1 MLIFQCY
8 FFISVQH
15 VGRVHLLNPQRL
27 EVFTVMSVR
36 MSLFSV
42 QRLTVIGVFFLAILP
57 FGERN
62 SEVLK
67 DTARRKLFTK
77 WQMPTSDDKSWIL
90 MFLLFI

>member
-1 MLIFQCY
+1 MLIFQCC
-8 FFISVQH
+8 FLISVQH
-15 VGRVHLLNPQRL
+15 VDIVHLLNPERL

-42 QRLTVIGVFFLAILP
+42 QRLTVIGVFSFLAILP

-67 DTARRKLFTK
+67 DAARRKLFTK
-77 WQMPTSDDKSWIL
+77 WQMLTLESHRAI
-90 MFLLFI
+90 